1 MKINNVW
8 ELIIVIN
15 MMTTVAVHAIKD
27 GEERKLKYNFVASIY
42 AGLFAFL
49 LFYLAGLFR

>member
-15 MMTTVAVHAIKD
+15 MVTTVVVHAIKD
-27 GEERKLKYNFVASIY
+27 GEERKIKYNFVASLW
-42 AGLFAFL
+42 AGLFTVL